1 MCHLRILFVLS
12 ALLFPLV
19 ARAQP
24 AWKELFNGKDLKG
37 WKQLGGAAK
46 FYTDK
51 GVIVGEAVPNTP
63 NSFLTTESE
72 YGDFILEFEVYLDA
86 DINSGVQIRSHSTS
100 DYKKGVVHG
109 LQVEIDPTTRAFS
122 GGIYDEEGRGWLYPI
137 SRNPKASTAYRQAE
151 WNAYHIEAIGNE
163 INTWINGVHCAR
175 MVDSES
181 PKGFIALQ
189 VHKVDNEKL
198 SGAKIRWRNLKIL
211 TSTFSDAL
219 RPRDPEVTEI
229 SYLLN
234 ELTDLEKR
242 KGWRLL
248 WDGKTSN
255 GWRSARSDKFPSS
268 GWVIRDGSLTVNG
281 TNGGES
287 AGPGDIVTVDQFS
300 DFELEVEFKITP
312 GANSG
317 IKYFVDPD
325 INKGAGSAIGCE
337 FQILDDERHEDA
349 KMGVMGNRTLGSVY
363 DLIAP
368 ENLSIPGR
376 PKQFKGIGQWN
387 QARIVSKNGKVEHWL
402 NNEKVIEY
410 DRFSQMF
417 KALVN
422 NSKFQKWNGFG
433 RWPQGHILL
442 QEHGSEVSFRNI
454 KIREL

>member
-19 ARAQP
+19 VRAQP
-24 AWKELFNGKDLKG
+24 SWKELFNGKDLKG

-181 PKGFIALQ
+181 PRGFIALQ

-368 ENLSIPGR
+368 ENLSMPGR
-376 PKQFKGIGQWN
+376 PKQFKGIGNWN

>member
-19 ARAQP
+19 VRAQP
-24 AWKELFNGKDLKG
+24 SWKELFNGKDLKG

-181 PKGFIALQ
+181 PRGFIALQ